1 MADALAIEDASG
13 DAAQTYA
20 NIVAVRAADADS
32 AKTKALVEVLQSDAV
47 KQYIDDT
54 YNGAVLPV
62 F

>member
-1 MADALAIEDASG
+1 M
-13 DAAQTYA
+13 
-20 NIVAVRAADADS
+20 AVRAADADS